1 MAAPGGKF
9 FIQDNIKE
17 VAAHH
22 ESWEKLWETKWK
34 WPATMG
40 VYPFMFG
47 AAKDFEP
54 ILAKM
59 KEVGLAYSAYKKS
72 AANSI
77 IARLE
82 RTLRLE
88 HLP

>member
-9 FIQDNIKE
+9 FIQEHMKK

-34 WPATMG
+34 FPATMG

-47 AAKDFEP
+47 AGKDFEP
-54 ILAKM
+54 ILEKIKAVRLFLIAPACTV
-59 KEVGLAYSAYKKS
+59 E
-72 AANSI
+72 ANKD
-77 IARLE
+77 
-82 RTLRLE
+82 
-88 HLP
+88 

>member
-9 FIQDNIKE
+9 FIQDNIKK

-59 KEVGLAYSAYKKS
+59 KEVCLA
-72 AANSI
+72 
-77 IARLE
+77 
-82 RTLRLE
+82 
-88 HLP
+88 

>member
-1 MAAPGGKF
+1 MAAPGGQF
-9 FIQDNIKE
+9 FIQSNIKK

-22 ESWEKLWETKWK
+22 ESWEQLWNTKWK
-34 WPATMG
+34 MPATMG

-59 KEVGLAYSAYKKS
+59 KEASLQELHGGGIKS
-72 AANSI
+72 
-77 IARLE
+77 
-82 RTLRLE
+82 
-88 HLP
+88 

>member
-9 FIQDNIKE
+9 FIQENIKK
-17 VAAHH
+17 VAPHH

-34 WPATMG
+34 FPANMG

-54 ILAKM
+54 ILENM
-59 KEVGLAYSAYKKS
+59 KQVIMMICSLMVGRC
-72 AANSI
+72 NC
-77 IARLE
+77 
-82 RTLRLE
+82 
-88 HLP
+88 

>member
-9 FIQDNIKE
+9 FIQDNIKK

-54 ILAKM
+54 ILAEM
-59 KEVGLAYSAYKKS
+59 KSVSYHAYSSTA
-72 AANSI
+72 SI
-77 IARLE
+77 QS
-82 RTLRLE
+82 
-88 HLP
+88 